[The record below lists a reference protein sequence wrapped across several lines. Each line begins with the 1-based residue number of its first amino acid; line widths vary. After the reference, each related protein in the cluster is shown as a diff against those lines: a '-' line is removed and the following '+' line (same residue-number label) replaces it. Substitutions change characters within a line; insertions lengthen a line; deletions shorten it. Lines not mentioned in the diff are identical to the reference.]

1 MKRLRKRKDIGIWV
15 ARLSGYLEAIRDM
28 NDDHAG
34 KRYWFWAD
42 MMSFKK
48 KNKIADVIHLYL
60 KTFDVD
66 IKEIDLEEELEIIE
80 NHILDN
86 YLQGTADTNNPRQ
99 CYVMR
104 LHGWRIQDY
113 ITMIETALKV
123 NSKDTS
129 RWKTEVIN
137 DKYKR
142 TLIFIKIKNN
152 LIIINFSIEH

>member
-1 MKRLRKRKDIGIWV
+1 MRTLRKKGDIGIWV

-42 MMSFKK
+42 MMPLKR
-48 KNKIADVIHLYL
+48 NKVTDVIHHYL
-60 KTFDVD
+60 KTTDVD
-66 IKEIDLEEELEIIE
+66 IKEIDLEEELKIIE
-80 NHILDN
+80 SYILDN

-99 CYVMR
+99 CYIIG

-113 ITMIETALKV
+113 ITMIETTLKV
-123 NSKDTS
+123 NHKDTS

-152 LIIINFSIEH
+152 LIVMNFSTEQ